1 MTDIINPVLVLGSLA
16 AAFGVILAIASKVF
30 FVPTDPKVAQLQ
42 NVLPGAN
49 CGACG
54 YPGCSGLANALAAG
68 KAPVNSCSIGG
79 QKVADLVADILGADS
94 ADIDKEVAVVLCQ
107 GDCDKAKD
115 KYIYEGIQDCR
126 ISDKLS
132 DGQKSCSYGCL
143 GCGTCRDVC
152 QFDAIDM
159 INGIAYIDREKC
171 TACRKCVEVCP
182 KHIIEMVPYDNHVA
196 VKCKSEDPG
205 KVVRGNCEIGCIG
218 CKICVKN
225 CPEDAFSF
233 ENNLAKINYEKCT
246 NCLVCVEKCPTKC
259 INHMVEEESD
269 NIAI

>member
-68 KAPVNSCSIGG
+68 KAPVNACSIGG

-132 DGQKSCSYGCL
+132 DGQKSCS
-143 GCGTCRDVC
+143 
-152 QFDAIDM
+152 
-159 INGIAYIDREKC
+159 
-171 TACRKCVEVCP
+171 
-182 KHIIEMVPYDNHVA
+182 
-196 VKCKSEDPG
+196 
-205 KVVRGNCEIGCIG
+205 
-218 CKICVKN
+218 
-225 CPEDAFSF
+225 
-233 ENNLAKINYEKCT
+233 
-246 NCLVCVEKCPTKC
+246 
-259 INHMVEEESD
+259 
-269 NIAI
+269 